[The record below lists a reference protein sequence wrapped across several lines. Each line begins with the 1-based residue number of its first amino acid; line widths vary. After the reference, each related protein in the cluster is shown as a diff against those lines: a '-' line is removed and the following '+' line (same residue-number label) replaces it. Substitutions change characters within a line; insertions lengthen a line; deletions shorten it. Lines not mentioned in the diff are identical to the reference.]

1 MQVDFIAKLA
11 ILLDPNKGKATERVY
26 VALKHIL
33 SSQKEADLL
42 PLEIWVGDSHEIM
55 RGVHFY
61 LRRLKRLN
69 LNLPPVVIF
78 PGHPLQISSLADYI
92 QMPTLLNCKRFRIKV
107 VLKLGKKYHWLF
119 KWVRRAIFRKFPKD
133 RKYGYCVLN
142 PDSTV
147 GRKLRA
153 KSLTDEQAYQEI
165 TTKWRNYWE
174 MVYIEGG
181 SGNFANTVANRLK
194 LVEKVAEFAHSRKA
208 LLITGGGISEKE
220 QVEGLVQAGADII
233 VVSSVL
239 EKSENPKELIEE
251 FLKVIGR
258 SDG

>member
-1 MQVDFIAKLA
+1 MGLIAKLA
-11 ILLDPNKGKATERVY
+11 ILIDPNKGAATERMFD
-26 VALKHIL
+26 ALTNIL
-33 SSQKEADLL
+33 SDHEQSSLL

-55 RGVHFY
+55 RGVHIY
-61 LRRLKRLN
+61 LRKLQKLD

-92 QMPTLLNCKRFRIKV
+92 QMPTLLNCYRFRIKV

-119 KWVRRAIFRKFPKD
+119 KWVRRAIFGKFPVD

-147 GRKLRA
+147 GKKLRA
-153 KSLTDEQAYQEI
+153 KALTDEQAYQEI
-165 TTKWRNYWE
+165 TSKWRKYWE

-181 SGNFANTVANRLK
+181 SGNFVNTVANRLE
-194 LVEKVAEFAHSRKA
+194 LVEKVSNFAHSNDA
-208 LLITGGGISEKE
+208 LLITGGGIRTKE
-220 QVEGLVQAGADII
+220 QVEGLVGAGADLI

-239 EKSENPKELIEE
+239 EESENPKELIEQ
-251 FLKVIGR
+251 FLQVVKGNI
-258 SDG
+258 

>member
-1 MQVDFIAKLA
+1 VKVGFIAKLA
-11 ILLDPNKGKATERVY
+11 ILLDPNKGEATERVY
-26 VALKHIL
+26 EALKNIL
-33 SSQKEADLL
+33 SDQKETALL

-55 RGVHFY
+55 RGVHIY
-61 LRRLKRLN
+61 LRKLKTLD
-69 LNLPPVVIF
+69 LNLPPIVIF

-92 QMPTLLNCKRFRIKV
+92 QMPTLLNCYRFRIKV

-165 TTKWRNYWE
+165 TSKWRNYWE

-181 SGNFANTVANRLK
+181 SGNFANTVANRLE
-194 LVEKVAEFAHSRKA
+194 LVEKTAKFAHSKNA
-208 LLITGGGISEKE
+208 LLITGGGISTKE
-220 QVEGLVQAGADII
+220 QVEGLVQARADLV

-239 EKSENPKELIEE
+239 EKSENPKELIEQ
-251 FLKVIGR
+251 FLQAFG
-258 SDG
+258 